1 MIECK
6 EMEFIFYKMDHIFM
20 VNLLKIKLMDQ
31 LILNLKIKILMSVF
45 DSMEKLKEIVI
56 NIFLI
61 KIHGFQMN
69 IKMEFKKK

>member
-1 MIECK
+1 
-6 EMEFIFYKMDHIFM
+6 
-20 VNLLKIKLMDQ
+20 MDQ
-31 LILNLKIKILMSVF
+31 LIFNLKIKIIMSVF